1 MPAICITAEVLKA
14 IADGFKEFSTF
25 LFTHALNPNPLKPPA
40 TQVKLK
46 GERQYNLVVFQ
57 FLIS

>member
-25 LFTHALNPNPLKPPA
+25 LFTHALNPNPLKPQLPRLS
-40 TQVKLK
+40 LK
-46 GERQYNLVVFQ
+46 GKGNT
-57 FLIS
+57 I